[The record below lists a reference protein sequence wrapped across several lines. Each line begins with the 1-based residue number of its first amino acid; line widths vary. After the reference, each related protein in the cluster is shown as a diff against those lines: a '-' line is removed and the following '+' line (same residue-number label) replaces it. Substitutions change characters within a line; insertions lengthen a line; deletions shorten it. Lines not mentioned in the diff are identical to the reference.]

1 MGLHITTDDFRSK
14 RLCSNKSAVC
24 KQWVDG
30 AMRNA
35 MLLSVKTEMEGRQTI
50 STDGRA
56 HLELPFVLSNVLPHL
71 LLHLLCPIY
80 PLTQGL
86 SECLSV
92 KGFIAQVSAL
102 NTIVRILLSFLLFD
116 SQTCHQ
122 ISSTKMTLDRHSP
135 HMSLC
140 AAKALLPC
148 NLQLVN

>member
-1 MGLHITTDDFRSK
+1 
-14 RLCSNKSAVC
+14 
-24 KQWVDG
+24 
-30 AMRNA
+30 
-35 MLLSVKTEMEGRQTI
+35 MEGRQTI

-102 NTIVRILLSFLLFD
+102 DTIVRILMLGLLCN
-116 SQTCHQ
+116 SQNMPSDQFNQDDFGQAQSTC
-122 ISSTKMTLDRHSP
+122 L
-135 HMSLC
+135 SLC
-140 AAKALLPC
+140 C
-148 NLQLVN
+148 